1 MTRHGILFV
10 VLRASVIGNPNLSGG
25 SRTPA
30 HWFATE
36 AFLNPALMTPGVFG
50 NGGRNILTG
59 PGFQQWDLSFLKNFR
74 AGEARNLQFR
84 AESFNVFNHTNFTGI
99 NTTVRFDNSGN
110 PTGGFGA
117 VNNSGPGR
125 VLSLGLKLV
134 F

>member
-1 MTRHGILFV
+1 VT
-10 VLRASVIGNPNLSGG
+10 GNPNLSGG
-25 SRTPA
+25 ARTPA

-36 AFLNPALMTPGVFG
+36 AFLNPALMTAGVFG
-50 NGGRNILTG
+50 NGGRNILIG
-59 PGFQQWDLSFLKNFR
+59 PGFQQWDLSLLKNFR
-74 AGEARNLQFR
+74 VGEAKNLQFR

-125 VLSLGLKLV
+125 VLSLGMKLV